1 MKKAADTK
9 RVLITMPGEV
19 REYLQ
24 ERAAY
29 NGSSLSAEVVRNA
42 REKMEKERAAAAKTV
57 ATAE

>member
-1 MKKAADTK
+1 MKRAADTK

-24 ERAAY
+24 ERAVY

-42 REKMEKERAAAAKTV
+42 REKMEKEGAAAAKAV